1 MLSRMQLNG
10 GAPRSVAADIVWGN
24 ATWAPDG
31 KDLAVVRTV
40 QRRNRLEYPIGKVLY
55 ETTNRIGVPRFSP
68 GGDKIA
74 FYESDG
80 VTPLPDTDADG
91 VPDTGT
97 MATGGKVDVVVTVTV
112 PGNVNPGDSERSLL
126 TFSSSNDVTKSKT
139 ARAITTV
146 PPPGVSI
153 GPRAYLPLQPGD
165 VAQVPMT
172 ARNTGGFPDTVELA
186 ASSHDGWTVTL
197 LDAATLAPLQD
208 SDGDGLVDTGV
219 IPGLTATGIVAE
231 IHVPANAPLEIVD
244 RTDVTAN
251 SHADPRATAVSSVVI
266 ELLGPPSPE
275 WPQFHH
281 DRERSGVGPVPFEL
295 PLTQRWTAAEGGN
308 PVRWTSPVIDRHTA
322 YVTDADG
329 NLLALDLGSGEIK
342 WRDSL
347 GSTGCPRFG
356 YCVSGTP
363 LVVYGNLY
371 VTFVTGTGSTMTLFS
386 IDPADGSVNWRVD
399 DSFFPS
405 FFFNGASSTPT
416 AAAGTIYWTNDG
428 SGKMLASN
436 ASTGAELWTYQLPD
450 VAYQGPAYSAG
461 MVFSGDGSGDLV
473 GLDAFSG
480 TVIWQARLNGAIVMA
495 PTVSNGILYVGDTSG
510 LMYAFDALSGAT
522 RWTSTQLGV
531 LFDSST
537 PAIAEGKIFVAT
549 FDIFT
554 GTMYALDE
562 ATGSVVWAYPLPA
575 PVGSSPAY
583 NNGTVFLSSWDGNL
597 YAWDAGTGG
606 LINTWLLAP
615 VGSTSSVA
623 LADGYLVVGDESG
636 KITGFSFVG
645 AGEVSSVAPTPSTTT
660 VSVTTGS
667 LFHADAFDRY
677 GNRVGGQSFSWDSQ
691 ADLGTIVPI
700 SLSGDLMVY
709 VAGATAGIDTLQVTG
724 SGHSG
729 TATVNIVPGALDH
742 VDVLPGVASI
752 VAGTTMTFTAQ
763 AKDRFGNTISGAG
776 FTWGVSGG
784 IGTIDSAG
792 RFTASTTVGTGTVTA
807 QSGPKTGTSIV
818 EIAPAALEALEV
830 TPSPITVAAGGT
842 LLLNAAGLDRY
853 GNEVSG
859 LSVSWATTLGSVTPT
874 GIGSP
879 TAVLSGGF
887 SAGSGTLSVASGGVS
902 LTVAVTV
909 TPGPANRI
917 DVSPTPATVVAG
929 GTLAFTGTPRDLFG
943 NAISGLALSWS
954 ASSSLGTI
962 ASTGVLTAATAVG
975 TGTVTVTAGSAAAT
989 VSVTIV
995 PAAPA
1000 RIVVSPTSLSVPAG
1014 STSTLV
1020 ASLQDTNGN
1029 VISAGTLSWSGGLPL
1044 SSDGRIVQYSA
1055 PTTTGTDTLTV
1066 SQGGVSSTVDVT
1078 IVAGPAS
1085 AVAIS
1090 GSASVAAGA
1099 TTTFTASLTDA
1110 YGNVV
1115 SGATVSWS
1123 ASRGT
1128 ITAAGV
1134 LTAPTEAGSVV
1145 VIASAAGRQASL
1157 TVDVTAAALDHLA
1170 PSATTINLLT
1180 GGGTLLT
1187 VSGVD
1192 AYGNDVSGVTY
1203 TWSTTIGSVTPAAN
1217 GNSASFAAG
1226 DSGGSG
1232 TITISAGGKT
1242 ATVAVSVAE
1251 SSLPIARQAT
1261 TTTSLVFL
1269 IVAILAIAASIL
1281 MLGRARAARRELD
1294 EMRKG
1299 GAPPPP

>member
-1 MLSRMQLNG
+1 M
-10 GAPRSVAADIVWGN
+10 
-24 ATWAPDG
+24 
-31 KDLAVVRTV
+31 
-40 QRRNRLEYPIGKVLY
+40 
-55 ETTNRIGVPRFSP
+55 
-68 GGDKIA
+68 
-74 FYESDG
+74 
-80 VTPLPDTDADG
+80 
-91 VPDTGT
+91 
-97 MATGGKVDVVVTVTV
+97 
-112 PGNVNPGDSERSLL
+112 
-126 TFSSSNDVTKSKT
+126 
-139 ARAITTV
+139 
-146 PPPGVSI
+146 
-153 GPRAYLPLQPGD
+153 
-165 VAQVPMT
+165 
-172 ARNTGGFPDTVELA
+172 
-186 ASSHDGWTVTL
+186 
-197 LDAATLAPLQD
+197 
-208 SDGDGLVDTGV
+208 
-219 IPGLTATGIVAE
+219 
-231 IHVPANAPLEIVD
+231 
-244 RTDVTAN
+244 
-251 SHADPRATAVSSVVI
+251 
-266 ELLGPPSPE
+266 
-275 WPQFHH
+275 
-281 DRERSGVGPVPFEL
+281 
-295 PLTQRWTAAEGGN
+295 
-308 PVRWTSPVIDRHTA
+308 
-322 YVTDADG
+322 
-329 NLLALDLGSGEIK
+329 
-342 WRDSL
+342 
-347 GSTGCPRFG
+347 
-356 YCVSGTP
+356 
-363 LVVYGNLY
+363 
-371 VTFVTGTGSTMTLFS
+371 
-386 IDPADGSVNWRVD
+386 
-399 DSFFPS
+399 
-405 FFFNGASSTPT
+405 
-416 AAAGTIYWTNDG
+416 
-428 SGKMLASN
+428 
-436 ASTGAELWTYQLPD
+436 
-450 VAYQGPAYSAG
+450 
-461 MVFSGDGSGDLV
+461 
-473 GLDAFSG
+473 
-480 TVIWQARLNGAIVMA
+480 
-495 PTVSNGILYVGDTSG
+495 
-510 LMYAFDALSGAT
+510 
-522 RWTSTQLGV
+522 
-531 LFDSST
+531 
-537 PAIAEGKIFVAT
+537 
-549 FDIFT
+549 
-554 GTMYALDE
+554 
-562 ATGSVVWAYPLPA
+562 
-575 PVGSSPAY
+575 
-583 NNGTVFLSSWDGNL
+583 
-597 YAWDAGTGG
+597 
-606 LINTWLLAP
+606 
-615 VGSTSSVA
+615 
-623 LADGYLVVGDESG
+623 
-636 KITGFSFVG
+636 
-645 AGEVSSVAPTPSTTT
+645 
-660 VSVTTGS
+660 
-667 LFHADAFDRY
+667 
-677 GNRVGGQSFSWDSQ
+677 
-691 ADLGTIVPI
+691 
-700 SLSGDLMVY
+700 
-709 VAGATAGIDTLQVTG
+709 
-724 SGHSG
+724 
-729 TATVNIVPGALDH
+729 
-742 VDVLPGVASI
+742 
-752 VAGTTMTFTAQ
+752 
-763 AKDRFGNTISGAG
+763 
-776 FTWGVSGG
+776 
-784 IGTIDSAG
+784 
-792 RFTASTTVGTGTVTA
+792 
-807 QSGPKTGTSIV
+807 
-818 EIAPAALEALEV
+818 

-874 GIGSP
+874 GIGSA

-929 GTLAFTGTPRDLFG
+929 GTLTFTGTPRDLFG

-962 ASTGVLTAATAVG
+962 TSTGVLTAATAVG
-975 TGTVTVTAGSAAAT
+975 TGTVTVTAGSASTT

-1203 TWSTTIGSVTPAAN
+1203 AWSTTIGSVTPAAN
-1217 GNSASFAAG
+1217 GNSASFSAG